1 MVATSCFRRLSHFGA
16 SRKGVLGA
24 LGAVLAAVAIARA
37 QGPAPPGPR
46 PLEITQDTVL
56 DAAKI
61 YGPIVIKASNITID
75 GCGAWVIGARQGHP
89 KDFKGVGISA
99 KGVSNVTLKNINAE
113 GWDIGLKVEH
123 GSRWT
128 VENCNFSG
136 NFHYPEAGWGEL
148 GLHGGIV
155 LLCSDHCTLRK
166 NKANHVWDACML
178 YNSNDN
184 LVEENDFSHTSN
196 TCLSLFTAC
205 RNRALKNNLSWGI
218 RIRPGETHARDSAC
232 VMVQA
237 GSDDNY
243 FADNE
248 ITHGGDGVFLRP
260 SPGGWASAGNV
271 FERND
276 TSYANNNCIE
286 AQCPR
291 NTYRHNKANH
301 GSHGIWVGWSNETIV
316 EDNEAC
322 YNGLPS
328 GFHNAPW
335 GFKFVPHGPQPGAAG
350 IIMAGMCNHT
360 ICRGNK
366 CIGNNGCGLCL
377 FGDDTK
383 EHKFRAFHWVLEN
396 NIIKDNRWG
405 LYMEFADWIDM
416 AGNVIENNRDGNII
430 EGGTHTNITVHAD
443 NPQITRPPQVKLAAP
458 TAAIAGQPVP
468 AKMGQTIVLD
478 ASGSTD
484 PGGNPLSFRWEF
496 ADGWPCSYGTTA
508 SGPRVTHAFG
518 KIGPHSVGVTVTN
531 GRFSDLAYR
540 DFLVYEDL
548 PEFGTEGQAVDWSWG
563 EVQPREGLH
572 QRDVGPAI
580 PIPNPQTKMEIRD
593 DYEVRLVGK
602 SSLALR
608 VAPSGN
614 DIVLLYPKAKNAGI
628 PLAGK
633 TELVFWV
640 KWINTNVH
648 AWMGLLPTVTLYES
662 PTKFCELRLYGD
674 WKKWNVQ
681 GGVDWN
687 CKTVPLHGNQ
697 VWKRKGEVPAT
708 LNWVTIEFYPAGGNP
723 FQVWFDGMSL
733 K

>member
-1 MVATSCFRRLSHFGA
+1 MESLVSAGCPISECRRSGGFARERRAGSSRDGA
-16 SRKGVLGA
+16 
-24 LGAVLAAVAIARA
+24 A
-37 QGPAPPGPR
+37 QTPAPKTQT

-56 DAAKI
+56 DPAKT

-75 GCGAWVIGARQGHP
+75 GRGAWVVGFRQGNP
-89 KDFKGVGISA
+89 KDFQGVGISA
-99 KGVSNVTLKNINAE
+99 KGVSNVILKNINAE
-113 GWDIGLKVEH
+113 RWDIGLKVEH
-123 GSRWT
+123 GSHWT

-136 NFHYPEAGWGEL
+136 NFHYPDAGWGEL

-155 LLCSDHCTLRK
+155 LLFADHCTLRK
-166 NKANHVWDACML
+166 NKANHVWDACRME
-178 YNSNDN
+178 NSDDN

-196 TCLSLFTAC
+196 TCLSLFTSC
-205 RNRALKNNLSWGI
+205 RNKALKNNLSWGI

-237 GSDDNY
+237 GSDDNC
-243 FADNE
+243 FADND
-248 ITHGGDGVFLRP
+248 ITHGGDGVFIRP
-260 SPGGWASAGNV
+260 YAGWTSAGNV

-316 EDNEAC
+316 EDNEAS

-335 GFKFVPHGPQPGAAG
+335 GFKFVPKGPQSGAAG

-383 EHKFRAFHWVLEN
+383 EHKFTAFHWVLEN

-405 LYMEFADWIDM
+405 LYMEYADWIDM
-416 AGNVIENNRDGNII
+416 AGNVIEDNRDGNII
-430 EGGTHTNITVHAD
+430 EGGTHTNIVVHPD
-443 NPQITRPPQVKLAAP
+443 NPQITRPPQVKLVTP
-458 TAAIAGQPVP
+458 TTAIAGQPAP
-468 AKMGQTIVLD
+468 TKMGQPIVLD
-478 ASGSTD
+478 ASGSSD
-484 PGGNPLSFRWEF
+484 PGGNPLAFRWDF
-496 ADGWPCSYGTTA
+496 ADGTTA
-508 SGPRVTHAFG
+508 TGPRVTHVFH
-518 KIGPHSVGVTVTN
+518 KIGPHSVGVTATN

-540 DFLVYEDL
+540 DLLVYEDL
-548 PEFGTEGQAVDWSWG
+548 PEFGTEGQAGDWTWA
-563 EVQPREGLH
+563 EVQPREWLPVKHGH
-572 QRDVGPAI
+572 EADVQEAVPM
-580 PIPNPQTKMEIRD
+580 PNPKTKIEIRD
-593 DYEVRLVGK
+593 DQEVRLVGK

-608 VAPSGN
+608 VAPDCYPIS
-614 DIVLLYPKAKNAGI
+614 LLYPRSKKAGI

-640 KWINTNVH
+640 KMINTNIH
-648 AWMGLLPTVTLYES
+648 AWQGFMPLVTLYES
-662 PTKFCELRLYGD
+662 PTKRCQLQP
-674 WKKWNVQ
+674 Q
-681 GGVDWN
+681 GGWKIWRGGVNWN
-687 CKTVPLHGNQ
+687 CKTVPLHGND
-697 VWKRKGEVPAT
+697 VWKLKGEVPAT
-708 LNWVTIEFYPAGGNP
+708 LNWITIDFSPWGGTP
-723 FQVWFDGMSL
+723 FPLWIDGMSL